1 LNLRAAY
8 FGQYRTRQFRGWN
21 FTRWDEFSASGNRT
35 LEGMKVTQLASGLL
49 VIAFAA
55 AMMGIGQLYIEN
67 RSAKF
72 SVFPA
77 AQAKSEA
84 VGLSRSQRLR

>member
-1 LNLRAAY
+1 
-8 FGQYRTRQFRGWN
+8 
-21 FTRWDEFSASGNRT
+21 
-35 LEGMKVTQLASGLL
+35 MKVTQLASGLL

>member
-1 LNLRAAY
+1 MSFSIRQPD
-8 FGQYRTRQFRGWN
+8 FGA
-21 FTRWDEFSASGNRT
+21 DE
-35 LEGMKVTQLASGLL
+35 EVTQLASGLL

-77 AQAKSEA
+77 AQAQSQT
-84 VGLSRSQRLR
+84 VGLSRSQRPR

>member
-1 LNLRAAY
+1 MDATT
-8 FGQYRTRQFRGWN
+8 FGHPIKGPR
-21 FTRWDEFSASGNRT
+21 SMSGT
-35 LEGMKVTQLASGLL
+35 SWAGMSCIIGQLDFGADKEVTQLASGLL

-55 AMMGIGQLYIEN
+55 AMMGIGHLYIEK

-77 AQAKSEA
+77 AQAQSQT
-84 VGLSRSQRLR
+84 VGLSRSQRPR

>member
-1 LNLRAAY
+1 MN
-8 FGQYRTRQFRGWN
+8 
-21 FTRWDEFSASGNRT
+21 E
-35 LEGMKVTQLASGLL
+35 VPQLANAML

-55 AMMGIGQLYIEN
+55 LVLVVGQLYVEN

-77 AQAKSEA
+77 AQANSYT
-84 VGLSRSQRLR
+84 VGLSNSRRLP